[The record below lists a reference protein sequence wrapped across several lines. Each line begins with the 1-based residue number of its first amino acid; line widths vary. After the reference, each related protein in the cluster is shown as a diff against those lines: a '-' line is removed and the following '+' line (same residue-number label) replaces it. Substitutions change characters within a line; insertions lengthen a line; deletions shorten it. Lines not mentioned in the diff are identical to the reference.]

1 MKKIKNYLKNRDV
14 CYNSSM
20 NKQELRKRAQELP
33 HEPGV
38 YLMYSEVNEVIYVG
52 KAKNLKNRVS
62 QYFDNQEK
70 QIKVSNMVQN
80 VHHFDF
86 IITKSE
92 SDAFALECNLIKKYK
107 PKYNILLKDDK
118 NFPYIVLNKNQ
129 LYPTFSVTRKVKND
143 GRTYFGPF
151 VTYIKISTMLE
162 IINSAFLLPTCSRK
176 LEKLSKRCCIEGD
189 MGRCAAPCIRRVSPE
204 EYQKQLGGAIDFLRG
219 KTGKIKQVLKQ
230 KMIDASEKEDYEN
243 AAKYRD
249 QLTIVKKAEERVL
262 TNLPKSSDLDLFA
275 LIEQPEKAVVVQF
288 LRGGKLTGQKIYNLE
303 EKEGTTEE
311 LLQSFVG
318 QFYESKESLPGEI
331 LVSHNIV
338 ETINKFFSENYNKNI
353 EVICPTRGLKKD
365 LINNAVLVAQKYIA
379 QNRQKFNQEKRN
391 TEGALSDLQEVLSLP
406 TRPWRLECYDISNTY
421 GTNSVASMVVF
432 EGGVPAKKMYR
443 KFKIKTIEGANDFGS
458 MAEVMRRRFTE
469 DESFGRKPDIV
480 VIDGGLGQLHAAE
493 KILRDLGEKVIVIS
507 LAKKEELIFT
517 TKSDQPIALLKN
529 EPALKLLQRLRDE
542 AHRFAI
548 TYHRTL
554 RNKKMFE

>member
-1 MKKIKNYLKNRDV
+1 MNR
-14 CYNSSM
+14 
-20 NKQELRKRAQELP
+20 QELRKKALELP

-38 YLMYSEVNEVIYVG
+38 YLMHSSSGEVIYVG

-62 QYFDNQEK
+62 QYFDGREK

-86 IITKSE
+86 IITKTE
-92 SDAFALECNLIKKYK
+92 SDAFALECTLIKKYK

-118 NFPYIVLNKNQ
+118 NYPYLVLNKNQ

-143 GRTYFGPF
+143 GRIYFGPF
-151 VTYIKISTMLE
+151 VTYMRISSMLDV
-162 IINSAFLLPTCSRK
+162 INSAFLLPTCSRK
-176 LEKLSKRCCIEGD
+176 LDKVSARCCIEGD
-189 MGRCAAPCIRRVSPE
+189 MGRCSAPCTRKLTPE
-204 EYQKQLGGAIDFLRG
+204 QYQKQINEAIDFLHG
-219 KTGKIKQVLKQ
+219 KTGKIKQLLKQ
-230 KMIDASEKEDYEN
+230 KMIKASEKEDFEN

-249 QLTIVKKAEERVL
+249 KLQLVQKSEEKVL
-262 TNLPKSSDLDLFA
+262 TNIPTNTNMDLFA
-275 LIEQPEKAVVVQF
+275 FIDQPNRAVVVQF
-288 LRGGKLTGQKIYNLE
+288 IRGGKLTGQQIYNIE
-303 EKEGTTEE
+303 DKEGTAEE
-311 LLQSFVG
+311 LLLSVIG
-318 QFYESKESLPGEI
+318 QFYATGEEIPGEI
-331 LVSHNIV
+331 LVSLNISEMV
-338 ETINKFFSENYNKNI
+338 EEFVKENFNKNI
-353 EVICPTRGLKKD
+353 SVTKPIKGTKHS
-365 LINNAVLVAQKYIA
+365 LIQNAVLVAQKYLA

-391 TEGALSDLQEVLSLP
+391 TEGALSDLQELLALSS
-406 TRPWRLECYDISNTY
+406 RPWRLECYDISNTY

-469 DESFGRKPDIV
+469 DESFGAFPDIV

-493 KILRDLGEKVIVIS
+493 EILKEMNVKTTLIS

-529 EPALKLLQRLRDE
+529 EPALKLLQRIRDE

-548 TYHRTL
+548 TFHRSI